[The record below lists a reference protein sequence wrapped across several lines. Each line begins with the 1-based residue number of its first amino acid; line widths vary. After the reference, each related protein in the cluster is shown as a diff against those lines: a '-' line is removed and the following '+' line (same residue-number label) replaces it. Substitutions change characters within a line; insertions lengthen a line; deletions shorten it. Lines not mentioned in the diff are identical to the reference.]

1 MIVGIDSI
9 VFDKSEKVEK
19 KTDNCFISN
28 DLKSD
33 FYKNFIPIRIV
44 EKIEKPIYTKYNRK
58 NVVVGENDALFRSFD
73 FR

>member
-9 VFDKSEKVEK
+9 VFDKNEKVEK
-19 KTDNCFISN
+19 KTDNRFISN

-58 NVVVGENDALFRSFD
+58 NIVIGENGVLFRSFNFD
-73 FR
+73 

>member
-9 VFDKSEKVEK
+9 VFDKSEKDEK
-19 KTDNCFISN
+19 KIDNCFISN

-44 EKIEKPIYTKYNRK
+44 EKIKKPIYKKFNQISQFNNIHIK
-58 NVVVGENDALFRSFD
+58 WID
-73 FR
+73 